1 MRGSRRAAALVAIAL
16 AVGLTGCSPALPESV
31 VPGTKVVVGWAGA
44 FTSTNAAASP
54 TAGNTDIA
62 AMIRGDFGD
71 IVDGIFVPD
80 EGFGT
85 VKIISDAP
93 FTVRYD
99 LAEPSWS
106 DGVPLDAA
114 DLLVGWAAS
123 AGYFDQG
130 ETDATA
136 PDAVDDAVPSIDEFA
151 RSIDVTSAHPA
162 SDWQTAVTASV
173 PAHVLGAR
181 AFGIDD
187 SMEAKQSVI
196 KAIQT
201 HDAAALQKM
210 AEVWNDGFALG
221 GETIADELLLS
232 SGPFR
237 VDEVTGDGQQVVLV
251 PNASYSG
258 LMSPQVARIEFVPS
272 GDDPVAAMGTE
283 LDAVQ
288 MAPVAANQEPINA
301 LERRD
306 LAVNT
311 TRDGTVWAVL
321 LNPTGVFTGVQART
335 AFLHA
340 VPASDLIDGGA
351 GAWRPAYSPTT
362 SMTTSAES
370 RAYEVVNEDSGFTQM
385 LGTTESE
392 PPLEREAAGVAAG
405 APVCVLYD
413 RGSEF
418 AVGAFAA
425 MRDAAA
431 EAGWTVKDCSADDF
445 DAALEQRSWNA
456 VIARVP
462 IPEMPQDLAAQW
474 GSDGA
479 ASIVRQA
486 DPDRDALIAQLA
498 QTTDVYDAQE
508 LLAQIE
514 ATIVRAAVA
523 LPIAANPVL
532 TIVDRDVTGVV
543 PRNGAVASLTS
554 GVSQWAA
561 VP

>member
-1 MRGSRRAAALVAIAL
+1 MRGRQRAAALVAVAL

-31 VPGTKVVVGWAGA
+31 VPGTKVVVGWTGE

-54 TAGNTDIA
+54 SAGNSDIA
-62 AMIRGDFGD
+62 AMIRGGFGD
-71 IVDGIFVPD
+71 IVDGDFVPD

-85 VKIISDAP
+85 VKIVSDEP

-106 DGVPLDAA
+106 DGTPLDAA
-114 DLLVGWAAS
+114 DLLVGWAAA

-130 ETDATA
+130 DTDAAA
-136 PDAVDDAVPSIDEFA
+136 PDAADDDVPTIDEFA
-151 RSIDVTSAHPA
+151 RSIDVTSAHPKN
-162 SDWQTAVTASV
+162 DWQSAVTVPV
-173 PAHVLGAR
+173 PAHVLAAR
-181 AFGIDD
+181 ALDIDD
-187 SMEAKQSVI
+187 SMEAKQAAI

-201 HDAAALQKM
+201 HDDAALQKM
-210 AEVWNDGFALG
+210 ADVWNEGFALDS
-221 GETIADELLLS
+221 ETIADDLLLS

-237 VDEVTGDGQQVVLV
+237 VDEVTGGGQQVVLV
-251 PNASYSG
+251 PNSSYSG
-258 LMSPQVARIEFVPS
+258 LKPPQVARIDLVPS
-272 GDDPVAAMGTE
+272 GDDPIAAMETE
-283 LDAVQ
+283 LDVVQ
-288 MAPVAANQEPINA
+288 MSPVAANHEPITA

-311 TRDGTVWAVL
+311 TRDGSVWAVQ
-321 LNPTGVFTGVQART
+321 LNPTGVFTEAQART

-340 VPASDLIDGGA
+340 VPASDLSDRGA
-351 GAWRPAYSPTT
+351 GAWSAAYAPTT
-362 SMTTSAES
+362 SMTTSSES
-370 RAYEVVNEDSGFTQM
+370 RAYEVVNEESGFTET
-385 LGTTESE
+385 LGTPADE
-392 PPLEREAAGVAAG
+392 PPLERETAGIAAGTL
-405 APVCVLYD
+405 VCVLYD

-425 MRDAAA
+425 MRDAAT
-431 EAGWTVKDCSADDF
+431 EAGWTVMDCGADDF

-462 IPEMPQDLAAQW
+462 IPETAADIAAQW
-474 GSDGA
+474 GSDGE
-479 ASIVRQA
+479 ASITRQV

-498 QTTDVYDAQE
+498 HTSDVYEARE

-523 LPIAANPVL
+523 LPIAANPML

-543 PRNGAVASLTS
+543 PRNGAVAPLTS
-554 GVSQWAA
+554 GAAQWAA
-561 VP
+561 VK